1 MKLRALVYSSKGK
14 LHTLA
19 GDIVAKY
26 ASDVANSYDKIP
38 PAYSCNKERL
48 VIIVASVSKSIDTT
62 LERFLK
68 ELTKERANNVAFI
81 VDGPA
86 EGAEALKKLVSE
98 AGANVIDDVL
108 YIKGGL
114 LPFLKS
120 VKPEEKAAAFEWV
133 DKITPQMI

>member
-19 GDIVAKY
+19 SDIVGKY
-26 ASDVANSYDKIP
+26 ASDIANSYDKIP

-48 VIIVASVSKSIDTT
+48 VVIVASVGKSVDSA

-81 VDGPA
+81 VDGPT
-86 EGAEALKKLVSE
+86 EGAEAMKKLVKD
-98 AGANVIDDVL
+98 AGANVIDEVL
-108 YIKGGL
+108 FVKGG
-114 LPFLKS
+114 LPFLKG

-133 DKITPQMI
+133 DRIVPQMV

>member
-1 MKLRALVYSSKGK
+1 MKLRALVYSGKGK

-19 GDIVAKY
+19 NEIVVKY
-26 ASDVANSYDKIP
+26 ASDIANSYDKIP

-48 VIIVASVSKSIDTT
+48 VVIAASVGKTVDTA

-68 ELTKERANNVAFI
+68 ELTRERANNVAFI

-86 EGAEALKKLVSE
+86 EGAQAMKKLTSE
-98 AGANVIDDVL
+98 AGANVIDEVL

-114 LPFLKS
+114 PFLKG
-120 VKPEEKAAAFEWV
+120 VKPEEKEAAFAWV
-133 DKITPQMI
+133 DKITAQMV

>member
-1 MKLRALVYSSKGK
+1 MKLRALVYSGKGK

-19 GDIVAKY
+19 GKLVSKY

-48 VIIVASVSKSIDTT
+48 VIIIASVGKSIDSG

-68 ELTKERANNVAFI
+68 ELTKDRANNVAFI
-81 VDGPA
+81 VDGPE
-86 EGAEALKKLVSE
+86 EGAQAMKKITAE
-98 AGANVIDDVL
+98 AGANVIDDVF

-114 LPFLKS
+114 PFLKG
-120 VKPEEKAAAFEWV
+120 VKPEELDAACKWV
-133 DKITPQMI
+133 DAITPKMV

>member
-1 MKLRALVYSSKGK
+1 MKLRALVYSGKGK

-19 GDIVAKY
+19 NEIVAKY

-48 VIIVASVSKSIDTT
+48 VVILATVGKTIDTT

-68 ELTKERANNVAFI
+68 ELTRERANNVAFI

-86 EGAEALKKLVSE
+86 EGADAMKKMVAD
-98 AGANVIDDVL
+98 AGANVIDDILFV
-108 YIKGGL
+108 KGG
-114 LPFLKS
+114 LPFLKG
-120 VKPEEKAAAFEWV
+120 VKPEEKDAAFAWV
-133 DKITPQMI
+133 DKVTAQMI

>member
-1 MKLRALVYSSKGK
+1 MKLRALVYSGKGK

-19 GDIVAKY
+19 NEIVAKY

-48 VIIVASVSKSIDTT
+48 VVILATVGKTIDTT

-68 ELTKERANNVAFI
+68 ELTRERANNVAFI

-86 EGAEALKKLVSE
+86 EGADAMKKMVAD
-98 AGANVIDDVL
+98 AGANVIDDTLFV
-108 YIKGGL
+108 KGG
-114 LPFLKS
+114 LPFLKG
-120 VKPEEKAAAFEWV
+120 VKPEEKDAAFAWV
-133 DKITPQMI
+133 DKVTAQMI

>member
-1 MKLRALVYSSKGK
+1 MKLRALVYSGKGK

-48 VIIVASVSKSIDTT
+48 VIIAATVSKTVDSA
-62 LERFLK
+62 LERFCK
-68 ELTKERANNVAFI
+68 ELTSERANNVAFI
-81 VDGPA
+81 IDGNT
-86 EGAEALKKLVSE
+86 EGAEALKKIVSE
-98 AGANVIDDVL
+98 AGANVIDEVL
-108 YIKGGL
+108 YVKGG

-120 VKPEEKAAAFEWV
+120 VKPEEKDTAFAWV
-133 DKITPQMI
+133 DRITAKMV

>member
-1 MKLRALVYSSKGK
+1 MKLRALVYSGKGK

-19 GDIVAKY
+19 NEIVTKY

-48 VIIVASVSKSIDTT
+48 VVILATVGKTVDTT

-68 ELTKERANNVAFI
+68 ELTRERANNVAFI

-86 EGAEALKKLVSE
+86 EGADAMKKMVAD

-114 LPFLKS
+114 PFLKG
-120 VKPEEKAAAFEWV
+120 VKPEEKDAAFAWV
-133 DKITPQMI
+133 DKVTAQMV

>member
-1 MKLRALVYSSKGK
+1 MKLRALVYSGKGK

-19 GDIVAKY
+19 NEIVAKY

-48 VIIVASVSKSIDTT
+48 VVILATVGKTIDTT

-68 ELTKERANNVAFI
+68 ELTRERANNVAFI

-86 EGAEALKKLVSE
+86 EGADAMKKMVAD

-108 YIKGGL
+108 FVKGG
-114 LPFLKS
+114 LPFLKG
-120 VKPEEKAAAFEWV
+120 VKPEEKDAAFAWV
-133 DKITPQMI
+133 DKVTAQMV

>member
-1 MKLRALVYSSKGK
+1 MKLRALVYSGKGK

-19 GDIVAKY
+19 NELVTKY

-48 VIIVASVSKSIDTT
+48 VLIVASTGKTVDQP

-81 VDGPA
+81 VDGPN
-86 EGAEALKKLVSE
+86 EGAEAMKKITAN

-108 YIKGGL
+108 FVKGGL
-114 LPFLKS
+114 SFLKG
-120 VKPEEKAAAFEWV
+120 VKPDELAAACEWV
-133 DKITPQMI
+133 DKIIPKMV

>member
-19 GDIVAKY
+19 SDIVGKY
-26 ASDVANSYDKIP
+26 ASDTANSYDKIP

-48 VIIVASVSKSIDTT
+48 VVIVASVGKTVDSA

-68 ELTKERANNVAFI
+68 ELTKERANNVAFV
-81 VDGPA
+81 VDGPVD
-86 EGAEALKKLVSE
+86 GAQVMKKLVSE
-98 AGANVIDDVL
+98 AGANVIDEVL
-108 YIKGGL
+108 FVKGG
-114 LPFLKS
+114 LPFLKG

-133 DKITPQMI
+133 DRIVPQMV

>member
-1 MKLRALVYSSKGK
+1 MKLRALVYSGKGK

-19 GDIVAKY
+19 NEIVAKY

-48 VIIVASVSKSIDTT
+48 VVILATVGKTIDTT

-68 ELTKERANNVAFI
+68 ELTRERANNVAFI

-86 EGAEALKKLVSE
+86 EGADAMKKMVAD

-108 YIKGGL
+108 FVKGG
-114 LPFLKS
+114 LPFLKG
-120 VKPEEKAAAFEWV
+120 VKPEEKDAAFAWV
-133 DKITPQMI
+133 DKVTAQMI

>member
-1 MKLRALVYSSKGK
+1 MKLRALVYSGKGK

-19 GDIVAKY
+19 NEIVTKY

-48 VIIVASVSKSIDTT
+48 VVILATVGKTVDTT

-68 ELTKERANNVAFI
+68 ELTRERANNVAFI

-86 EGAEALKKLVSE
+86 EGADAMKKMVAD
-98 AGANVIDDVL
+98 AGANVIDDIL

-114 LPFLKS
+114 PFLKG
-120 VKPEEKAAAFEWV
+120 VKPEEKDAAFAWV
-133 DKITPQMI
+133 DKVTAQMV